1 MKFFFAKTDSLYKIF
16 KSLERIPSHRS
27 VEVFVDP
34 EHALFDN
41 EWRWQQIK
49 DIIDKNKIDAT
60 FVTKNK
66 NNRDYLN
73 SVWLK
78 VNLIKEK
85 RIQRTKVS
93 LNTKKKF
100 QYFNEKYTGIA
111 VDFFL

>member
-49 DIIDKNKIDAT
+49 DIIDRNKIDAT

-85 RIQRTKVS
+85 RIQRTI
-93 LNTKKKF
+93 NTLYLF
-100 QYFNEKYTGIA
+100 FFNISFTNIWK
-111 VDFFL
+111 